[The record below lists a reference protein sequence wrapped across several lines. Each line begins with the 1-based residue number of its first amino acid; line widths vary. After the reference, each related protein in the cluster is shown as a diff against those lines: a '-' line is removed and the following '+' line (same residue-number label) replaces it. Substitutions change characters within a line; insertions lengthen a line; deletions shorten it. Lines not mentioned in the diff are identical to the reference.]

1 MGSGVVMTV
10 VVREE
15 LKLKVVGKE
24 DDCEGQK
31 GRGYVATGVF
41 LDVR

>member
-1 MGSGVVMTV
+1 MESVTEGNSMGSGVVMTV

-24 DDCEGQK
+24 DDCEG
-31 GRGYVATGVF
+31 
-41 LDVR
+41 